1 MRTPIFA
8 LAVLSV
14 ILLTTE
20 TARSGEK
27 GEHPRS
33 QWREKLM
40 EKYDTNGDGE
50 LDDQE
55 RSAMKEAWAEKRK
68 NHKGGRRKGSWSE
81 IRKQYDKDGD
91 GELDD
96 QERSAMKEAWAE
108 KRKNRKGGRS
118 KSRKHHHKD
127 GDGRF
132 HSKRHARHKGSAKK
146 WGKHGGFDLSRHL
159 MTRLDANKDGEISAD
174 EVPGKYHKHFKS
186 VDADADGTVN
196 QEEISQAVNKA
207 KTKFV
212 SHVQSRIFDKID
224 QNDDGKLDIEKIVAK
239 VHAKLNKIDTS
250 GDGFIDKSEFK
261 AITSPPPAKQDASSE
276 KLEDVQA
283 ELARLREALE
293 KLAESLKDSK

>member
-27 GEHPRS
+27 GEQHRS

-40 EKYDTNGDGE
+40 EKYDANGDGE
-50 LDDQE
+50 LDDEE
-55 RSAMKEAWAEKRK
+55 RQAIKKAWAEKWK
-68 NHKGGRRKGSWSE
+68 NGKGRWSE

-91 GELDD
+91 GNLDD
-96 QERSAMKEAWAE
+96 EERSAMKKAWAE
-108 KRKNRKGGRS
+108 KRKNCRGARS

-132 HSKRHARHKGSAKK
+132 HSKRHARHKGSAEK

-174 EVPGKYHKHFKS
+174 EVPEKLLKHFKN
-186 VDADADGTVN
+186 VDADEDGTVN
-196 QEEISQAVNKA
+196 QKEIHRAVNKA
-207 KTKFV
+207 KTKFI

-224 QNDDGKLDIEKIVAK
+224 QNDDGKLDIEKIIAK
-239 VHAKLNKIDTS
+239 VHAGLNKIDTS
-250 GDGFIDKSEFK
+250 DDGFIDRSEFK
-261 AITSPPPAKQDASSE
+261 AIISPRPAKQDASS
-276 KLEDVQA
+276 K
-283 ELARLREALE
+283 
-293 KLAESLKDSK
+293 